1 MKKTLRNIWF
11 EVKRSTQ
18 YFSFILKT
26 TNEWYFDK
34 YAHPHKTSM
43 QVFSNAVLLSAV
55 QTKCNSSSQA
65 LQHLIEVIYF
75 ICKQV
80 RQS

>member
-34 YAHPHKTSM
+34 YAHPHKKTSM
-43 QVFSNAVLLSAV
+43 QDFSNAVFVKRYAN
-55 QTKCNSSSQA
+55 CNSGSQA
-65 LQHLIEVIYF
+65 
-75 ICKQV
+75 
-80 RQS
+80 